1 METLINICR
10 WIIKSARSI
19 LVALLVVCLVVPAT
33 IYVMLSTDWAQSR
46 LRSGGEVSLEKLL
59 GVDVKIGDVRL
70 KPFSRLSLHDVV
82 IHDDYGRQALSL
94 KQVEARIEL
103 VDFLMQRGLIIDYAT
118 VNGLDAR
125 VYRPTPE
132 SPLNIDGIIR
142 NLTTDKP
149 KSEAK
154 RFMMRLNTVEI
165 LNSSVAYDVYGT
177 DIRPMHFDPNH
188 LALSEVNAVIHAPIV
203 STDAYGVR
211 LRRLSFVERS
221 GFRVDDISG
230 DFSLSNDSLLIR
242 GLNLDLPRSA
252 MHFADISASIDTIA
266 DVPLIGTRFPI
277 SLGINEGSHISPSDF
292 RAFDPRLGEISADLH
307 LTLKAHGTLDSMCV
321 ETMTVYD
328 NVEGL
333 DIEAHGC
340 AKGLSSPADAVL
352 SGFEAEAEIDCVR
365 LLSNFAKARI
375 ALSARVRSMLL
386 NARSAYAHASIDGG
400 AKGLDFRIDLHSDLL
415 EAHIDGSG
423 AYDNGTLR
431 YEAEADLAEAKLG
444 LLLDNPD
451 LGSATARLES
461 SARFRPTT
469 LKSRLKSNPWRM
481 IDKAEAKIDI
491 ERLEYRGYAYAGI
504 NITAQVDAEG
514 AKASVTSTDPNAR
527 LGLFAEAENA
537 GDGLT
542 SANAHANVFNIDP
555 PALGLAGALG
565 ANSLSAQIDAEMLWR
580 SLSAFKASAELS
592 DIAFADTTGRSLYI
606 GDLSVF
612 ADNLTPGL
620 NSVEI
625 ESLCLNGSLRG
636 RYDLASL
643 PSDIR
648 QTLAG
653 AMPILAPA
661 QEGSIDAAASKTA
674 ATQAFMEHGGD
685 NAFDFEF
692 TVDNA
697 HDICDFFRLP
707 VYLDDPVR
715 ITGDYDHAAST
726 MSLDVDAPIFINGNK
741 LVRNTIA
748 HTRIDGA
755 SGRSDTYLTS
765 LLPTK
770 KGDMQIEA
778 NIEGIDGVLSTKVDW
793 EILRE
798 KPINGQLNLNTSF
811 SRDEEGAVTTRVGL
825 RHSTIN
831 FGDAVWTIMPNAND
845 FHASS
850 TRSASIVAGK
860 VESVI
865 EYDGHNLKVS
875 DFVMQTGKGGP
886 GDAGQSIRINGMAS
900 ASPDDHLV
908 VEMDNIQMLH
918 IFETL
923 DIDKALICGSAT
935 GTVDVSAL
943 FSKTPQIKSTRFN
956 VDGIGYNGCV
966 LGDADV
972 KLGFNADRGSFD
984 FLADIVSAE
993 GRRSVIDGWITP
1005 ANEGISLKFD
1015 ADRVK
1020 VGFMK
1025 PFVSAFCSDIDG
1037 YASGKAELFG
1047 TFKYINMK
1055 GDLLA
1060 QDLRMKIEYTN
1071 TWYSTTDSIHLTPG
1085 LIELNDITLHDG
1097 RGGSATLNGR
1107 VTHQYFK
1114 RAGFDF
1120 DIRVNPG
1127 KPMLCY
1133 NIPQSDNPDQRWYG
1147 EIYGR
1152 DPSHVRVHG
1161 VPGDE
1166 RTPGHVDISIY
1177 ATTAPKSVFTFELSD
1192 LMVAQDYTFLTFR
1205 DVTPKKAYDQYLESP
1220 TISKSEIWAEKHRN
1234 TDSGD
1239 LPTEYRIDITAN
1251 VTPQAKAILV
1261 MDPVGRDAIEAYGSG
1276 LLNLVY
1282 DSAEEDLAMRGTY
1295 TLDHGSYQFT
1305 LQDLI
1310 FRNFKIDA
1318 GSRIIFDGDPY
1329 ECQLD
1334 ITAQYT
1340 LKANLS
1346 DLDESFLTD
1355 KDLNSTKVDVAA
1367 ILKVGG
1373 QINDLSIKFD
1383 LAFPHLNQDI
1393 YRKVRSII
1401 STDEMMSRQIVY
1413 LMTLNRFY
1421 TPEYMSTT
1429 KGNELFS
1436 VASSTISAQL
1446 SNALGK
1452 LSDNWTISPN
1462 VRSDRGDF
1470 SDVEVDLQ
1478 LSSALLDNKLLFN
1491 GNFGYR
1497 DKSLNTNQFV
1507 GDFDIEYLLNPSGS
1521 LRLRAYNRYND
1532 QNYYLRTAQTTQGVG
1547 IVVKH
1552 DFDTFGGLFRGFFR
1566 RPRRLPD
1573 IVIPSPDSLITPPD
1587 TLLQKV
1593 DSLLLA
1599 PADTIQ

>member
-10 WIIKSARSI
+10 WVIKSARSI
-19 LVALLVVCLVVPAT
+19 LVALLVICLGVPAT
-33 IYVMLSTDWAQSR
+33 LYVMLSTDWAQSQ
-46 LRSGGEVSLEKLL
+46 LRTTGEITLERLL
-59 GVDVKIGDVRL
+59 GVKVEIGDVRL
-70 KPFSRLSLHDVV
+70 RPFSRLSLYDVV
-82 IHDDYGRQALSL
+82 IHDDYGRKALAL
-94 KQVEARIEL
+94 KEVEARIEL
-103 VDFLMQRGLIIDYAT
+103 TDFLMQKGLIIDYAT
-118 VNGLDAR
+118 INSLDAR
-125 VYRPTPE
+125 IYRPTPD

-142 NLTTDKP
+142 NLTSEKP
-149 KSEAK
+149 KTEAK
-154 RFMMRLNTVEI
+154 TFTMRLNTVEI
-165 LNSSVAYDVYGT
+165 LNSAVSYNVYGT
-177 DIRPMHFDPNH
+177 ELQPMHFDPNH
-188 LALSEVNAVIHAPIV
+188 MALSEVNAVLHAPIV
-203 STDAYGVR
+203 STAAYGVR

-221 GFRVDDISG
+221 GFRVNDIYG

-242 GLNLDLPRSA
+242 DLAFMLPGTA
-252 MHFADISASIDTIA
+252 LEFDDISAAIDTIA
-266 DVPLIGTRFPI
+266 DLPHIGTRFPVT
-277 SLGINEGSHISPSDF
+277 LGLKEGSHISLSDF
-292 RAFDPRLGEISADLH
+292 KAFMPELGRIGLDVSLSLQAR
-307 LTLKAHGTLDSMCV
+307 GTLDSLCV
-321 ETMTVYD
+321 ESMSVYD

-333 DIEAHGC
+333 SVKAHGC
-340 AKGLSSPADAVL
+340 AKGLSSPLNASV
-352 SGFEAEAEIDCVR
+352 SGFEVMVNVDSRNLLAYLLRASVR
-365 LLSNFAKARI
+365 LSPRLRHI
-375 ALSARVRSMLL
+375 LT
-386 NARSAYAHASIDGG
+386 HAGPVH
-400 AKGLDFRIDLHSDLL
+400 AA
-415 EAHIDGSG
+415 AHIDGGLTGLDFDALLYADLLKAEADGFASYS
-423 AYDNGTLR
+423 YDNGALR
-431 YEAEADLAEAKLG
+431 YDAHIDLADANLGILLDNTVLGDATATLSSSAYLSLHPLSAKKSVGWNRIIHEAEATLNVARLDYNGYEYTGIEVKARADSQEATASLTSADQNAHIGLYAEA
-444 LLLDNPD
+444 
-451 LGSATARLES
+451 
-461 SARFRPTT
+461 
-469 LKSRLKSNPWRM
+469 
-481 IDKAEAKIDI
+481 
-491 ERLEYRGYAYAGI
+491 AYAG
-504 NITAQVDAEG
+504 
-514 AKASVTSTDPNAR
+514 
-527 LGLFAEAENA
+527 
-537 GDGLT
+537 DGML
-542 SANAHANVFNIDP
+542 SANTHVNIYNLNP
-555 PALGLAGALG
+555 RVIKLADKLG
-565 ANSLSAQIDAEMLWR
+565 ANSLSAQIDADALWR
-580 SLSAFKASAELS
+580 SAAKFSASVDLS
-592 DIAFADTTGRSLYI
+592 DVVFTDSI
-606 GDLSVF
+606 GERLDVGDITLT
-612 ADNLTPGL
+612 ADNLSPGL
-620 NSVEI
+620 NSIEI
-625 ESLCLNGSLRG
+625 ASDFVNGDLRG
-636 RYDLASL
+636 HYNPASL
-643 PSDIR
+643 AADIKR
-648 QTLAG
+648 TLAG
-653 AMPILAPA
+653 ALPIINGLSPGADAMPTAP
-661 QEGSIDAAASKTA
+661 SFLPP
-674 ATQAFMEHGGD
+674 QAGD
-685 NAFDFEF
+685 NAFDFDL
-692 TVDNA
+692 TIDNA
-697 HDICDFFRLP
+697 HDVCEFFHLP

-715 ITGDYDHAAST
+715 ITGDYDCDAST
-726 MSLDVDAPIFINGNK
+726 LEVDVDAPVFINGKK
-741 LVRNTIA
+741 LVKNTLA
-748 HTRIDGA
+748 HVKVNGATGRITSYA
-755 SGRSDTYLTS
+755 TS
-765 LLPTK
+765 LFPTK

-778 NIEGIDGVLSTKVDW
+778 VVEGIDGVLSTKVDW
-793 EILRE
+793 KILRD
-798 KPINGQLNLNTSF
+798 KPINGQLNLNAYF
-811 SRDEEGAVTTRVGL
+811 SRSDDGLISTRIGL

-831 FGDAVWTIMPNAND
+831 FGDAVWTIMPNASD
-845 FHASS
+845 QWVDAETSE
-850 TRSASIVAGK
+850 SIVAGK

-865 EYDGHNLKVS
+865 EYNGRELNVS
-875 DFVMQTGKGGP
+875 DFVMQTTPEASALSGEAP
-886 GDAGQSIRINGMAS
+886 PHQSIKINGQAS

-956 VDGIGYNGCV
+956 VNGIGYNGCV

-972 KLGFNADRGSFD
+972 KLGFNPERGSFD
-984 FLADIVSAE
+984 FLADIVSNE

-1005 ANEGISLKFD
+1005 ADEGISLKFD

-1025 PFVSAFCSDIDG
+1025 PFVSAFCSDIEG
-1037 YASGKAELFG
+1037 YASGQAELFG
-1047 TFKYINMK
+1047 TFKYINMR
-1055 GDLLA
+1055 GDLFA
-1060 QDLRMKIEYTN
+1060 EDLRMKIEYTN
-1071 TWYSTTDSIHLTPG
+1071 TWYSATDSLHLSPG
-1085 LIELNDITLHDG
+1085 LINLDNITLHDG
-1097 RGGSATLNGR
+1097 QGGSATLNGK

-1133 NIPQSDNPDQRWYG
+1133 NIPPTPENPDQRWYG

-1161 VPGDE
+1161 IPGDE

-1205 DVTPKKAYDQYLESP
+1205 DVTPKKIHDQYLESP
-1220 TISKSEIWAEKHRN
+1220 TISKSELWAARHQN
-1234 TDSGD
+1234 ADADD
-1239 LPTEYRIDITAN
+1239 LPTQYRIDITAN

-1276 LLNLVY
+1276 LLNLIY
-1282 DSAEEDLAMRGTY
+1282 DSAEEDLTMRGTY

-1310 FRNFKIDA
+1310 FRNFKIDR

-1329 ECQLD
+1329 QCQLD

-1547 IVVKH
+1547 IVIKH
-1552 DFDTFGGLFRGFFR
+1552 DFDTFRRLFRGFFR
-1566 RPRRLPD
+1566 HPRRTPAILLPA
-1573 IVIPSPDSLITPPD
+1573 PDSLITAPD
-1587 TLLQKV
+1587 TLSV
-1593 DSLLLA
+1593 NTDS
-1599 PADTIQ
+1599 IH

>member
-1 METLINICR
+1 
-10 WIIKSARSI
+10 
-19 LVALLVVCLVVPAT
+19 
-33 IYVMLSTDWAQSR
+33 MLSTDWAQR
-46 LRSGGEVSLEKLL
+46 QLLANGEITLQKLL
-59 GVDVKIGDVRL
+59 GVDVEIGNVRL
-70 KPFSRLSLHDVV
+70 RPFSRLSLHDVV
-82 IHDDYGRQALSL
+82 IYDDYGRQALSL

-118 VNGLDAR
+118 VNALDAHI
-125 VYRPTPE
+125 YRPTPD

-142 NLTTDKP
+142 NLTADKP
-149 KSEAK
+149 KTEAK

-165 LNSSVAYDVYGT
+165 LNSAVAYDVYGT
-177 DIRPMHFDPNH
+177 DIKPMRFDPNH
-188 LALSEVNAVIHAPIV
+188 LALSEVNTVVHAPIV
-203 STDAYGVR
+203 STDAYGIR
-211 LRRLSFVERS
+211 LRRLSFIERS

-242 GLNLDLPRSA
+242 DLSLAMPRSA
-252 MHFADISASIDTIA
+252 LKFDDIYAAIDTIA
-266 DVPLIGTRFPI
+266 DVPLLGSRIPLSI
-277 SLGINEGSHISPSDF
+277 GINDGSHISPYDF
-292 RAFDPRLGEISADLH
+292 RAFDPRLGEIGVDLYM
-307 LTLKAHGTLDSMCV
+307 TLKAHGTLDSMCV
-321 ETMTVYD
+321 ESMSIYD
-328 NVEGL
+328 NTAGL
-333 DIEAHGC
+333 DIEARGC
-340 AKGLSSPADAVL
+340 AKGLASPADATL
-352 SGFEAEAEIDCVR
+352 SDFEAEAEVDCIN
-365 LLSNFAKARI
+365 LLSNLSKARVPLSPYLRN
-375 ALSARVRSMLL
+375 ALKNAKSVYASASL
-386 NARSAYAHASIDGG
+386 DGG
-400 AKGLDFRIDLHSDLL
+400 AKGLDFDINLHSDLI
-415 EAHIDGSG
+415 EAQIDGFAS
-423 AYDNGTLR
+423 YDRGTLR
-431 YEAEADLAEAKLG
+431 YDATMDLAEAKLG
-444 LLLDNPD
+444 MLLDNPD
-451 LGSATARLES
+451 LGSATAMLS
-461 SARFRPTT
+461 SAANI
-469 LKSRLKSNPWRM
+469 RLNHLSAGRKTDIWRM
-481 IDKAEAKIDI
+481 INNAKANFSI
-491 ERLEYRGYAYAGI
+491 ERLEYKGYRYSGI
-504 NITAQVDAEG
+504 DIVAEADGDG
-514 AKASVTSTDPNAR
+514 ARASLTSADQNAHF
-527 LGLFAEAENA
+527 GLFAEANDA
-537 GDGLT
+537 GDGLM
-542 SANAHANVFNIDP
+542 AGNAHANIFNINP
-555 PALGLAGALG
+555 RAIGLATLIG
-565 ANSLSAQIDAEMLWR
+565 ANNISAQIDAGALWK
-580 SLSAFKASAELS
+580 SLSNFNASVQLN
-592 DIAFADTTGRSLYI
+592 DIAFADSTGRRLNI
-606 GDLSVF
+606 GDVAIS
-612 ADNLTPGL
+612 ADNLMPGL
-620 NSVEI
+620 NSIEI
-625 ESLCLNGSLRG
+625 ASEYANGSLRG
-636 RYDLASL
+636 KYDLATL
-643 PSDIR
+643 PADIM

-653 AMPILAPA
+653 AMPI
-661 QEGSIDAAASKTA
+661 IASGKADIQSPDGMEPQPTN
-674 ATQAFMEHGGD
+674 AFRPIAD
-685 NAFDFEF
+685 SNAFDFDI
-692 TVDNA
+692 TIDNA
-697 HDICDFFRLP
+697 HDVCEFFRLP

-715 ITGDYDHAAST
+715 ISGDYNHAAS
-726 MSLDVDAPIFINGNK
+726 SVRLDVDAPIFINGNK
-741 LVRNTIA
+741 LVRNTIVHA
-748 HTRIDGA
+748 EIDGA
-755 SGRSDTYLTS
+755 SGRSNTYLTS

-778 NIEGIDGVLSTKVDW
+778 IVEGIDGVLSAKVDW

-798 KPINGQLNLNTSF
+798 KAINGQLNLTTAF
-811 SRDEEGAVTTRVGL
+811 SRDDEGTITTRVGL

-845 FHASS
+845 FHVEADP
-850 TRSASIVAGK
+850 SASIVAGK

-865 EYDGHNLKVS
+865 EYNGRDLQVS
-875 DFVMQTGKGGP
+875 DFVMQTSQGGQP
-886 GDAGQSIRINGMAS
+886 SAQGIATVGQSIKINGKAS
-900 ASPDDHLV
+900 SSPDDHLV

-966 LGDADV
+966 LGNADV
-972 KLGFNADRGSFD
+972 KLGFNAERGSFD
-984 FLADIVSAE
+984 FIADIISDE
-993 GRRSVIDGWITP
+993 GRQSVIDGWITP

-1047 TFKYINMK
+1047 TFKYINMR

-1071 TWYSTTDSIHLTPG
+1071 TWYSATDSLHLTPG
-1085 LIELNDITLHDG
+1085 LIELNDITLHDA

-1133 NIPQSDNPDQRWYG
+1133 NIPPSTDNPDQRWYG
-1147 EIYGR
+1147 EIYGK

-1161 VPGDE
+1161 IPGDE
-1166 RTPGHVDISIY
+1166 RTPGRVDINIY
-1177 ATTAPKSVFTFELSD
+1177 ATTAAKSVFTFELSD

-1205 DVTPKKAYDQYLESP
+1205 DVTPKKIYDQYLESP
-1220 TISKSEIWAEKHRN
+1220 TISKSEIWAEQHRN
-1234 TDSGD
+1234 TDAGD

-1282 DSAEEDLAMRGTY
+1282 DSAEDDLAMRGTY

-1367 ILKVGG
+1367 ILNVGG
-1373 QINDLSIKFD
+1373 MINDLSIKFD

-1573 IVIPSPDSLITPPD
+1573 IAIPSPDSLIAQPD
-1587 TLLQKV
+1587 TLLQKA
-1593 DSLLLA
+1593 A
-1599 PADTIQ
+1599 PLPATNDTIP